1 MWSSLCPFW
10 LGLCVLLALV
20 SLFLT
25 PNLGCFLSLFFR
37 EVFNSS
43 LSFFFWSPMIWVLVD
58 LRLCQRPLSPSMLFW
73 ISFLSSYRCV
83 RTHTHAHTHTH
94 THTPTYVYL
103 FYWWSSTGFSISQ
116 LYFPRPTHTH
126 LPPLTFSPCGF
137 VHGPSICALFWP
149 FPFFLMLFFSSLP
162 SGYGQFVLNFRD
174 SGYISLA
181 CLFCYLGST
190 YRWDHMVF
198 VFHNLACFT

>member
-1 MWSSLCPFW
+1 M
-10 LGLCVLLALV
+10 CVLPALV

-83 RTHTHAHTHTH
+83 RTHTHAHLNVCLFILLVIVYRFLHF
-94 THTPTYVYL
+94 PTLLSPPYPHPPPTFNFLPLWLCPWALYMCSFLTLSFLSHVIFL
-103 FYWWSSTGFSISQ
+103 F
-116 LYFPRPTHTH
+116 
-126 LPPLTFSPCGF
+126 PPLWLWSVC
-137 VHGPSICALFWP
+137 S
-149 FPFFLMLFFSSLP
+149 
-162 SGYGQFVLNFRD
+162 
-174 SGYISLA
+174 
-181 CLFCYLGST
+181 
-190 YRWDHMVF
+190 
-198 VFHNLACFT
+198 